1 MTQRWPKT
9 SLALIFG
16 LILVATSSCGSSTTS
31 EISSD
36 LEAPTST
43 HNQAQL
49 VREGIQEQPPA
60 SEEQFGLPVNSAD
73 DSNLEGSQTDPE
85 ASEEQTDP
93 ETPEEQT
100 AQGDSENP
108 ETPAAPEN
116 PADASNAG
124 DLQLDGETPEEQTAQ
139 GDSENLETPAASEN
153 PADISEADFITSEA
167 SDRPLI
173 ILRLLLIFV
182 WCGSVSVALA
192 WILFLQNRRSKQLM
206 EKIDERFNHLERI
219 YLPDELRQLKSKVSN
234 SSSDQTGIITQ
245 NDDVLKVEQN
255 QILKAIDDLRDQL
268 SQVNAKLEKYPNE
281 QSKEHNFNNA
291 ADSSST
297 SSTILDSA
305 VPEWVTDYNLLT
317 LGGPR
322 AKVDNFL
329 TTNNVQEVTQT
340 EQSFNQQWIGQKEN
354 IYFEVNTTTGSY
366 WLIRSFKQ
374 QTPVYHIVP
383 NKRKFSFLEGTLSA
397 MEAYYDLKQSGAD
410 ESQEFDPSKIKN
422 IKQFQVIRPTEVEEV
437 VPDQQWQLKEK
448 GLLEF

>member
-116 PADASNAG
+116 PADASNA
-124 DLQLDGETPEEQTAQ
+124 
-139 GDSENLETPAASEN
+139 
-153 PADISEADFITSEA
+153 DFITSEA

-206 EKIDERFNHLERI
+206 EKIDERFNHLERT
-219 YLPDELRQLKSKVSN
+219 YLPDELRKLKSKVTN

-245 NDDVLKVEQN
+245 NDDVLKVEEN
-255 QILKAIDDLRDQL
+255 QILEAIDDLRDQL

-329 TTNNVQEVTQT
+329 TTNNVQEVAPT
-340 EQSFNQQWIGQKEN
+340 EQSVNQQWIGQKEN